1 MIWQSNYFQKSKEL
15 AYIILPR
22 FILRPLLIFI
32 DLFIRKIFKS
42 QSNEANIISN
52 IVKSRNNSN
61 RKVEFIEF
69 GFGPTEFNCINLSQ
83 EGVGGLIYD
92 LRQGNINLA
101 KKILHKNT
109 KIVYQKLIP
118 NDLKAVSNPDVYKII
133 SIDVDGNDYEFAEIA
148 LKYNKPNLL
157 IVEYNCSFGNKNI
170 KVPFDINFDRYKFHS
185 YYHGASITALLNLAH
200 FNNYCLV
207 DVSEN
212 AVNAFFVSSTETTSR
227 ECLLKLNYGLELNAH
242 GTRSKIARLSISEQ
256 FDRILNYPLV
266 NLGNFTVSCP
276 ATKD

>member
-1 MIWQSNYFQKSKEL
+1 LYKFE
-15 AYIILPR
+15 
-22 FILRPLLIFI
+22 
-32 DLFIRKIFKS
+32 
-42 QSNEANIISN
+42 
-52 IVKSRNNSN
+52 SRGGS
-61 RKVEFIEF
+61 
-69 GFGPTEFNCINLSQ
+69 
-83 EGVGGLIYD
+83 GLIYD
-92 LRQGNINLA
+92 LRKSNINLA

-212 AVNAFFVSSTETTSR
+212 AVNAFFVSSTETNSR
-227 ECLLKLNYGLELNAH
+227 ECLLKLTYSLDLNAH
-242 GTRSKIARLSISEQ
+242 GIRSKKARLSISEQ
-256 FDRILNYPLV
+256 FDKILNYPIV
-266 NLGNFTVSCP
+266 NLGNFTVPCP
-276 ATKD
+276 ATKE

>member
-1 MIWQSNYFQKSKEL
+1 MIWQSNYFQKSKEI

-42 QSNEANIISN
+42 QSNEASIITN

-61 RKVEFIEF
+61 LKVEFIEF

-83 EGVGGLIYD
+83 EGESGLIYD
-92 LRQGNINLA
+92 LRKSNINLA

-109 KIVYQKLIP
+109 KTVYQKLTP

-170 KVPFDINFDRYKFHS
+170 KVPFNINFDRYRYHS
-185 YYHGASITALLNLAH
+185 YYHGASMTALLNLAH

-212 AVNAFFVSSTETTSR
+212 AVNAFFVSSTETNSR
-227 ECLLKLNYGLELNAH
+227 ECLLKLTYSLDLNAH
-242 GTRSKIARLSISEQ
+242 GIRSKKARLSISEQ
-256 FDRILNYPLV
+256 FDKILNYPIV
-266 NLGNFTVSCP
+266 NLGNFTVPCP
-276 ATKD
+276 ATKE

>member
-1 MIWQSNYFQKSKEL
+1 MIWQSNYFQKSKEI

-42 QSNEANIISN
+42 QSNEASLITN

-61 RKVEFIEF
+61 LKVEFIEF

-83 EGVGGLIYD
+83 EGESGLIYD
-92 LRQGNINLA
+92 LRKSNINLA

-109 KIVYQKLIP
+109 KTVYQKLTP
-118 NDLKAVSNPDVYKII
+118 NDLKAVSNPDIYKII

-170 KVPFDINFDRYKFHS
+170 KVPFNINFDRFRYHS

-212 AVNAFFVSSTETTSR
+212 AVNAFFVPSTETTSR
-227 ECLLKLNYGLELNAH
+227 ECLLKLTYALDLNAR
-242 GTRSKIARLSISEQ
+242 GIRSKKARLSISEQ
-256 FDRILNYPLV
+256 FDKILNYPIV

-276 ATKD
+276 ATKE